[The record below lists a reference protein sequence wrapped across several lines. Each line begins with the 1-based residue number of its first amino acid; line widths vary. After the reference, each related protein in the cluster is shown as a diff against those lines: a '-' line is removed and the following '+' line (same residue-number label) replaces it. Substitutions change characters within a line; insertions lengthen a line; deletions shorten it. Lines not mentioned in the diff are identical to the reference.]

1 MKKKISLY
9 EILGGILFCIFVFLC
24 VYPFYY
30 VFIYSI
36 SDPGK
41 VSRGIFLLPAG
52 FSLSNYVE
60 VLKMKGVFTSFF
72 ISIIRTAAGSAATVF
87 CCALYGF
94 LVTKRNLPF
103 RSFFYRFAIV
113 TMYLNAGLIPTYLT
127 LRSYGLRNNFL
138 VYILPGMISAYNI
151 ILIKT
156 FIEQLPPALEESA
169 RIDGAGHFQVF
180 TRIIVPLSKPIL
192 ATIAVFAAVGH
203 WNSWFDNY
211 LYCPDEH
218 LRTLQLMLYNV
229 LNDAQNKANALAST
243 SAHLLANMQD
253 ASQISAEGIRMTIT
267 MVATIPIICVYP
279 FMQRYFVK
287 GITLG
292 AVKG

>member
-1 MKKKISLY
+1 MRKLSAYHIISSFV
-9 EILGGILFCIFVFLC
+9 FCIFVFLC

-30 VFIYSI
+30 IFIYSI
-36 SDPGK
+36 SDPAEVGK
-41 VSRGIFLLPAG
+41 GIFFLPAG
-52 FSLSNYVE
+52 FSLYNYQE
-60 VLKMKGVFTSFF
+60 IFGMKGLLHSFL
-72 ISIIRTAAGSAATVF
+72 ISILRTLSGTAATVF
-87 CCALYGF
+87 CCALYGY
-94 LVTKRNLPF
+94 LVTKHTLPF
-103 RSFFYRFAIV
+103 RVFFYRFAIV

-127 LRSYGLRNNFL
+127 IRSYGLRNHFL
-138 VYILPGMISAYNI
+138 VYLLPGMISAYYI

-169 RIDGAGHFQVF
+169 RIDGAGNFQIF
-180 TRIIVPLSKPIL
+180 MKIIMPLSKPII

-211 LYCPDEH
+211 LYCPDEN

-229 LNDAQNKANALAST
+229 LNDAQNKANALANT
-243 SAHLLANMQD
+243 SASTLANMQEIN
-253 ASQISAEGIRMTIT
+253 QMSAEGIRMTIT
-267 MVATIPIICVYP
+267 MVATLPIICVYP